1 MKSTPLGPFRGINNR
16 LPDFALGSK
25 KDGDFLRAAMNLD
38 IDNAGRLRVRR
49 GVTLVQAMTA
59 PHSVFMTSATTG
71 FLVRVS
77 ALYRFDVS
85 GSYTETLVK
94 TLTSNAR
101 AYWETWNGDSYYS
114 NGTDSGRVSA
124 AGAWFPWGMETP
136 AAPVI
141 TAIAGTLTP
150 GNYQVAL
157 TYTNTTTGE
166 ESGCEGST
174 LTELTAAGGLRVT
187 LPGASPGATHV
198 NVYCSPT
205 NGGVPLLQTAVAI
218 GAPYADITATVTTG
232 RQCQTMYEEPLP
244 AGTQVALVNGR
255 LCSASS
261 KRVYVGKPYR
271 PGYYLP
277 SEGYI
282 DFEAA
287 VTNIVPA
294 QGGTYIVADK
304 TRWFAG
310 TDLMKPD
317 MINDV
322 LPYGGVAGTRYA
334 FPNNS
339 KVGWFSHTGWVTAD
353 PNGQAEAVMSDN
365 IALSSLP
372 GSGCAVVLED
382 GLDSDKFRRVV
393 GCGWT
398 LNLANLSAT
407 ETSLALTSASG
418 NYGTQADG
426 LYLLDGESDDIE
438 WSCDFGKINFDT
450 EGMKRLPAVY
460 IGAESLN
467 KIILKVGLPDETEW
481 EYEARSF
488 SDTLKIH
495 RFDTG
500 RGLRANWFNL
510 SLPTQPGGATIA
522 SLSFAD
528 ALTNRRI

>member
-1 MKSTPLGPFRGINNR
+1 MKTTPLGPFRGINNR
-16 LPDFALGSK
+16 LPDFALGSDK
-25 KDGDFLRAAMNLD
+25 GGDFLRAAMNLD

-71 FLVRVS
+71 FLVRAS
-77 ALYRFDVS
+77 AIYSFDVS

-101 AYWETWNGDSYYS
+101 VYWETWNGDSYYS

-124 AGAWFPWGMETP
+124 AGAWFPWGMATP
-136 AAPVI
+136 TAPTV
-141 TAIAGTLTP
+141 TPIAGTLDP
-150 GNYQVAL
+150 GDYQVAL

-166 ESGCEGST
+166 ESGCQGLSLERLAS
-174 LTELTAAGGLRVT
+174 AGGLRVT

-205 NGGVPLLQTAVAI
+205 NGGVPLLQATVVIGTA
-218 GAPYADITATVTTG
+218 YLDITSSVVVG

-244 AGTQVALVNGR
+244 AGTQVALANGR
-255 LCSASS
+255 LCCASGS
-261 KRVYVGKPYR
+261 RVFVGKPFR

-287 VTNIVPA
+287 VSNIVPA

-322 LPYGGVAGTRYA
+322 LPYGGVAGTRYIN
-334 FPNNS
+334 PTNS
-339 KVGWFSHTGWVTAD
+339 KVGWFSYTGWVVAD
-353 PNGQAEAVMSDN
+353 PTGQAEAVMSDN
-365 IALSSLP
+365 IDLPSVP
-372 GSGCAVVLED
+372 GSGCAAVLQTE
-382 GLDSDKFRRVV
+382 GYMRVT
-393 GCGWT
+393 GGGWT
-398 LNLANLSAT
+398 LSLDSLAAT
-407 ETSLALTSASG
+407 ETSLVLTSASG
-418 NYGTQADG
+418 NYGTQTDG
-426 LYLLDGESDDIE
+426 LYLLDGESDTIE
-438 WSCDFGKINFDT
+438 WSCDFGRLNFGT
-450 EGMKRLPAVY
+450 EEMKRLPAVY

-467 KIILKVGLPDETEW
+467 KIVLTVGLPDETEW

-510 SLPTQPGGATIA
+510 SLPTQTGGATIA

-528 ALTNRRI
+528 VQTNRRI

>member
-1 MKSTPLGPFRGINNR
+1 MKSIPIGPFLGVNNR
-16 LPDFALGSK
+16 LPDFALHVDK
-25 KDGDFLRAAMNLD
+25 QGDFLRSAMNLD
-38 IDNAGRLRVRR
+38 VDNAGRLRVRR

-59 PHSVFMTSATTG
+59 PHSIHMTSATTG
-71 FLVRVS
+71 LLVRASV
-77 ALYRFDVS
+77 LYSFDVS
-85 GSYTETLVK
+85 GGYAETLVK
-94 TLTSNAR
+94 ALASNDR
-101 AYWETWNGDSYYS
+101 VYWETWNGDSYYS

-136 AAPVI
+136 SAPAVA
-141 TAIAGTLTP
+141 TIAGTLEP
-150 GNYQVAL
+150 GDYQVAL
-157 TYTNTTTGE
+157 TYVNTTTGE
-166 ESGCEGST
+166 ESGCQGYSLER
-174 LTELTAAGGLRVT
+174 LTSAGGLRVT
-187 LPGASPGATHV
+187 LPGASAGATHI

-205 NGGVPLLQTAVAI
+205 NGGVPLLQTTVAI

-232 RQCQTMYEEPLP
+232 RQCQTLYEDPLP

-282 DFEAA
+282 DFEAD
-287 VTNIVPA
+287 VSNIVPA

-317 MINDV
+317 TISDV
-322 LPYGGVAGTRYA
+322 LPYGGVAGTRYED
-334 FPNNS
+334 PTNS
-339 KVGWFSHTGWVTAD
+339 KVGWFSHAGWVVAD

-365 IALSSLP
+365 IDLP
-372 GSGCAVVLED
+372 SIPASGCAAVLQTE
-382 GLDSDKFRRVV
+382 GYMRVT

-398 LNLANLSAT
+398 LSLDNLSAT

-418 NYGTQADG
+418 TYGTMSDG
-426 LYLLDGESDDIE
+426 VYFLDGESDFVV
-438 WSCDFGKINFDT
+438 WSCDFGKQDFGVENK
-450 EGMKRLPAVY
+450 KRLPAVY
-460 IGAESLN
+460 AGAESQN
-467 KIILKVGLPDETEW
+467 KLVLKVGLPDGAEW
-481 EYEARSF
+481 EYEARSY
-488 SDTLKIH
+488 SDSLKVH

-510 SLPTQPGGATIA
+510 SLPMQAGGATIA
-522 SLSFAD
+522 SLSFTD
-528 ALTNRRI
+528 VQTNRRI

>member
-1 MKSTPLGPFRGINNR
+1 MKTTPLGPFRGINNR

-71 FLVRVS
+71 FLVRASV
-77 ALYRFDVS
+77 LYRFDVS

-174 LTELTAAGGLRVT
+174 LTELTAAGGLRVA
-187 LPGASPGATHV
+187 LPGASAGATHI

-317 MINDV
+317 TISDV

-334 FPNNS
+334 DPTNS
-339 KVGWFSHTGWVTAD
+339 KVGWFSHAGWVVAD

-365 IALSSLP
+365 IDLP
-372 GSGCAVVLED
+372 SIPASGYAAVLQTE
-382 GLDSDKFRRVV
+382 GYMRVI

-398 LNLANLSAT
+398 LNLDNLSAT
-407 ETSLALTSASG
+407 QTSLAMTSASG
-418 NYGTQADG
+418 NYGTMADG
-426 LYLLDGESDDIE
+426 VYFLDGESDAVE
-438 WSCDFGKINFDT
+438 WSCDFGRINFGT
-450 EGMKRLPAVY
+450 EGIKRLPAVY
-460 IGAESLN
+460 VGAESLA
-467 KIILKVGLPDETEW
+467 KLVLSIGLPDETEW
-481 EYEARSF
+481 DYEARSC
-488 SDTLKIH
+488 SDSLKIH
-495 RFDTG
+495 RFDIG

-510 SLPTQPGGATIA
+510 SLPTQIGGATIA

-528 ALTNRRI
+528 VQTNRRI

>member
-1 MKSTPLGPFRGINNR
+1 MKSIALGPFIGVNNR
-16 LPDFALGSK
+16 LPDFSLET
-25 KDGDFLRAAMNLD
+25 KDGAFVRSASNVEV
-38 IDNAGRLRVRR
+38 DNAGRLRRRR
-49 GVTLVQAMTA
+49 GLTLIQAMTGA
-59 PHSVFMTSATTG
+59 HSIFMVTATTG
-71 FLVRVS
+71 FLVRAS
-77 ALYRFDVS
+77 ALYSFDVS
-85 GSYTETLVK
+85 GSYAETLVK

-101 AYWETWNGDSYYS
+101 VYWETWNGDSYYS

-136 AAPVI
+136 AVPAV
-141 TAIAGTLTP
+141 TTIAGTLEP

-166 ESGCEGST
+166 EGGCAGST

-187 LPGASPGATHV
+187 LPGASPGATHI

-205 NGGVPLLQTAVAI
+205 NGGVPLLQATVAI
-218 GAPYADITATVTTG
+218 GTAYRDITGSVIVG

-244 AGTQVALVNGR
+244 AGTQVALANGR
-255 LCSASS
+255 LCCASGS
-261 KRVYVGKPYR
+261 RVFVGEPFR

-339 KVGWFSHTGWVTAD
+339 RVGWFGERGWVVAD
-353 PNGQAEAVMSDN
+353 PGGQAEAAMSDN
-365 IALSSLP
+365 IDMTPPA
-372 GSGCAVVLED
+372 SGFAVVLSDD
-382 GLDSDKFRRVV
+382 GFHRVM

-398 LNLANLSAT
+398 LNLETLAAT
-407 ETSLALTSASG
+407 ETTISLTSASSG
-418 NYGTQADG
+418 YGTRPDG
-426 LYLLDGESDDIE
+426 VYQLVGSKDGALDIP
-438 WSCDFGKINFDT
+438 WSVGFGKLDFGT
-450 EGMKRLPAVY
+450 EEHKRLPAVY
-460 IGAESLN
+460 VGASSEN
-467 KIILKVGLPDETEW
+467 PVVMTVTLPNGDSW
-481 EYEARSF
+481 DYEARTR
-488 SDTLKIH
+488 SDGVEIH
-495 RFDTG
+495 RIDPG
-500 RGLRANWFNL
+500 KGLRANWFALAL
-510 SLPTQPGGATIA
+510 SDVSGGDILMA
-522 SLSFAD
+522 SISFGA
-528 ALTNRRI
+528 AITTRKI